1 MSLIRYTAYPISN
14 LQQQINRMFEDFQPS
29 GGQFD
34 GLGGGTFAPA
44 LDVKENAGCYIVSL
58 EVPGIAQDDLNI
70 SLENNVLTI
79 RGQKQQKHEEN
90 EGAAGESLRRVER
103 SYGSFA
109 RSVTLPRGV
118 EGGKVSAS
126 LNDGV
131 LQIELPKEE
140 QAKPRQI
147 SIGATHENG

>member
-1 MSLIRYTAYPISN
+1 MSLVRYTPFPMSS

-29 GGQFD
+29 GGQFE

-44 LDVKENAGCYIVSL
+44 LDVKENADSYIVSL

-70 SLENNVLTI
+70 SLENNVLTV
-79 RGQKQQKHEEN
+79 RGQKQQKHEEK
-90 EGAAGESLRRVER
+90 EGEFRRVER

-109 RSVTLPRGV
+109 RSVTLPRTV
-118 EGGKVSAS
+118 ESGKVSAS

-147 SIGATHENG
+147 SIGATHES

>member
-1 MSLIRYTAYPISN
+1 MSLVRYTAFPISN

-29 GGQFD
+29 SGQFE

-44 LDVKENAGCYIVSL
+44 LDVKENADSYIVAL

-79 RGQKQQKHEEN
+79 RGQKLQKHEEN
-90 EGAAGESLRRVER
+90 EGAAGELVRRVER
-103 SYGSFA
+103 AFGSFA
-109 RSVTLPRGV
+109 RSVTLPRSV
-118 EGGKVSAS
+118 EGGNVSAS
-126 LNDGV
+126 LNNGV

-147 SIGATHENG
+147 TIGATHENG

>member
-1 MSLIRYTAYPISN
+1 MSLVRYTPFPMSN
-14 LQQQINRMFEDFQPS
+14 LQQQLNRMFEDFGSMP
-29 GGQFD
+29 GQFE

-44 LDVKENAGCYIVSL
+44 LDVKENADSYIVSL

-70 SLENNVLTI
+70 SLENNVLTV
-79 RGQKQQKHEEN
+79 RGTKQQKHEEN
-90 EGAAGESLRRVER
+90 EGEVRRVER

-118 EGGKVSAS
+118 DGNKVSAS

-131 LQIELPKEE
+131 LQIELPKED

-147 SIGATHENG
+147 SIGATHES

>member
-1 MSLIRYTAYPISN
+1 
-14 LQQQINRMFEDFQPS
+14 MFEDFQPS
-29 GGQFD
+29 GGQFE

-44 LDVKENAGCYIVSL
+44 LDVKENADSYIVSL

-70 SLENNVLTI
+70 SLENNVLTV
-79 RGQKQQKHEEN
+79 RGQKQQKHEEK
-90 EGAAGESLRRVER
+90 EGEFRRVER

-109 RSVTLPRGV
+109 RSVTLPRTV
-118 EGGKVSAS
+118 ESGKVSAS

-147 SIGATHENG
+147 SIGATHES

>member
-1 MSLIRYTAYPISN
+1 MSLVRYTSYPISN
-14 LQQQINRMFEDFQPS
+14 LQQQINRMFEDFQPA
-29 GGQFD
+29 GGQFE

-44 LDVKENAGCYIVSL
+44 LDVKENAESYIVSL

-70 SLENNVLTI
+70 SLENNVLTV

-90 EGAAGESLRRVER
+90 EGEFHRVER

-109 RSVTLPRGV
+109 RSVTLPRSV
-118 EGGKVSAS
+118 ESGKVSAS

-131 LQIELPKEE
+131 LRIELPKEE

-147 SIGATHENG
+147 TIGATHES